1 MNVTFIG
8 LGIMGRRM
16 ARNLMRHDDVTLSV
30 FNRSPEPAEALAEAG
45 AHAAGSAAEAV
56 AEADIVFT
64 MLAEPSVVEAV
75 AFGEDGFVPAMR
87 QGALWVDCSTV
98 NPSFSR
104 AMAARAGEHGLR
116 FVDAPVAGT
125 KQPAEEAT
133 LTFLVGGA
141 SDDVETLRPLFE
153 CMGQKVVH
161 AGDNGQGTAFKM
173 LVNAQLAQ
181 SMLVYA
187 ETALLGESLGFSR
200 DFLMDTLPNL
210 PVSAPFLAGK
220 AELIRNGDYA
230 AQFPLEWMH
239 KDLQLLDLTA
249 YEQDQPLYLANLAK
263 SLYGSAKAAGHGRD
277 DFAAI
282 HAYLA
287 NQSGDH

>member
-1 MNVTFIG
+1 MKVAFIG

-30 FNRSPEPAEALAEAG
+30 FNRSPQPVEALVEAG
-45 AHAAGSAAEAV
+45 ARGANSAEEAV

-64 MLAEPSVVEAV
+64 MLAEPRVVEAV
-75 AFGEDGFVPAMR
+75 AFGESGFVAAIR
-87 QGALWVDCSTV
+87 EGALWVDCSTV

-125 KQPAEEAT
+125 RQPAEEAA

-141 SDDVETLRPLFE
+141 REDVEILRPLLD
-153 CMGQKVVH
+153 CMGQKIVH
-161 AGDNGQGTAFKM
+161 AGETGQGAAFKM

-187 ETALLGESLGFSR
+187 ETALLGENLGFSR

-220 AELIRNGDYA
+220 AELIRSGDYA

-249 YEQDQPLYLANLAK
+249 YEQNQPLYLASLAK

-287 NQSGDH
+287 NQADEG